1 MAFLATD
8 LPGFAVEIA
17 LNVVLEHDL
26 SEFLP
31 VVRPEVAEHDEAAE
45 GEPGAVGPAVDPSPG
60 GKLLG
65 ERLAVARDE
74 ILRGK
79 QKTAVGQWSL
89 GLCRDSRVN
98 QCNSHVLYM

>member
-1 MAFLATD
+1 MDRRISGPPTD
-8 LPGFAVEIA
+8 PPGLAVEVA
-17 LNVVLEHDL
+17 LDVVLEHDL
-26 SEFLP
+26 GEFLP

-45 GEPGAVGPAVDPSPG
+45 GEPGAVGPAVDPSAG

-79 QKTAVGQWSL
+79 
-89 GLCRDSRVN
+89 
-98 QCNSHVLYM
+98 